1 MQRDMNKE
9 DWELNLSL
17 FCLDKR
23 VAFLAQPLQSIS
35 VDILNWQMPFLL
47 TFSIQKE
54 QICCAFTLHMLMVCW
69 HNPNY
74 FGGIFPR

>member
-17 FCLDKR
+17 FCLNK
-23 VAFLAQPLQSIS
+23 AFLAQPLQSIS

-47 TFSIQKE
+47 TFFIQKE
-54 QICCAFTLHMLMVCW
+54 QICCAFTHHMLMVCW

-74 FGGIFPR
+74 FGEIFPR